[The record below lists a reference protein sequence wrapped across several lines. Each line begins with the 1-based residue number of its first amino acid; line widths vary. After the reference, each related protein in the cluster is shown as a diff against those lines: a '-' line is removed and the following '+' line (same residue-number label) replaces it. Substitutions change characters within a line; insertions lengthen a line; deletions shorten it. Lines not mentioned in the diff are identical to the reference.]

1 MEASFL
7 DKAQVKLNDPF
18 AFRCE
23 GKLYTH
29 RSLDSATSFCFVA
42 GRFIVGTRLG
52 NVLIVNGSSS
62 EIENFLTLSSGS
74 VEVARCMI
82 AS

>member
-29 RSLDSATSFCFVA
+29 RSLFDSATSFCFVA
-42 GRFIVGTRLG
+42 SGGRFIVGTRLG
-52 NVLIVNGSSS
+52 NVLIVNG
-62 EIENFLTLSSGS
+62 
-74 VEVARCMI
+74 
-82 AS
+82 